1 MVIEAENK
9 IIPIEIKSGKNIRLK
24 DLSGLTAFLNDY
36 KLKQAYVVTMDTKPY
51 RLNDKITIIPWNY
64 L

>member
-36 KLKQAYVVTMDTKPY
+36 KLKQGYVVTMDTKPY